1 MNKKMIIFTL
11 GKLLQITGLLMYIP
25 VLVAIIYQ
33 ETEGISFAILGAL
46 IFGLGTI
53 ISFKHPAKK
62 NIYAREGFVIVA
74 LSWIL
79 ISIFG
84 ALPFC
89 LTGEIP
95 SFIDAFFEMVS
106 GFTTTG
112 SSILSDIEALSHA
125 SLFWRSFSHWLGGMG
140 ILVFVIAFVPIS
152 SGRSLHILRAEVP
165 GPVVGKLV
173 SKIRLT
179 ARILYIIYAVLT
191 LVETVLLLFGGMPLF
206 DSLLNSFGTAGTG
219 GFAIKNASIA
229 AYDSVYVDTV
239 ITIFMI
245 LFGINFNLIYFV
257 IIGKF
262 KEVFKSEELRYYF
275 LIIIGATI
283 LITINILPMYESIFS
298 ALRYS
303 SFTVGSIITTTG
315 FVTADY
321 GKWPMFS
328 QMIIIILMF
337 VGACSGSTGGGMKVS
352 RIFIYLKNAKKELKH
367 LLHPHSI
374 QTVEFEKQPIDDHV
388 IANIHSYLVLYLVIF
403 ALSLLVLTIFNLDFK
418 SAFSAV
424 ATCLNNVGPG
434 FDVVGP
440 VSNFSSLSDV
450 SKLVLSFD
458 MLAGRLEIF
467 PILLLFAPSQWR
479 R

>member
-33 ETEGISFAILGAL
+33 EAEGISFAILGAL

>member
-112 SSILSDIEALSHA
+112 SSILSDVEALSHA

-403 ALSLLVLTIFNLDFK
+403 ALSLLILTIFNLDFK

>member
-315 FVTADY
+315 D
-321 GKWPMFS
+321 
-328 QMIIIILMF
+328 
-337 VGACSGSTGGGMKVS
+337 
-352 RIFIYLKNAKKELKH
+352 R
-367 LLHPHSI
+367 
-374 QTVEFEKQPIDDHV
+374 
-388 IANIHSYLVLYLVIF
+388 
-403 ALSLLVLTIFNLDFK
+403 K
-418 SAFSAV
+418 S
-424 ATCLNNVGPG
+424 
-434 FDVVGP
+434 VV
-440 VSNFSSLSDV
+440 
-450 SKLVLSFD
+450 
-458 MLAGRLEIF
+458 
-467 PILLLFAPSQWR
+467 
-479 R
+479 

>member
-1 MNKKMIIFTL
+1 
-11 GKLLQITGLLMYIP
+11 MYIP

-403 ALSLLVLTIFNLDFK
+403 ALSLLALTIFNLDFK

>member
-1 MNKKMIIFTL
+1 MNKKMIIYTL
-11 GKLLQITGLLMYIP
+11 GKLAQITGLLMYTPGI
-25 VLVAIIYQ
+25 VALIYR
-33 ETEGISFAILGAL
+33 ETEGFAYTIVGSVLL
-46 IFGLGTI
+46 VLGTL
-53 ISFKHPAKK
+53 ISRKHPHKK

-79 ISIFG
+79 ISLFG

-95 SFIDAFFEMVS
+95 SYVDAFFEMVS

-112 SSILSDIEALSHA
+112 SSILTDVEALSHA
-125 SLFWRSFSHWLGGMG
+125 SLFWRSFSHWVGGMG
-140 ILVFVIAFVPIS
+140 ILVFVIAFIPIA

-179 ARILYIIYAVLT
+179 ARILYFIYAILT
-191 LVETVLLLFGGMPLF
+191 LMEIVLLLFGGMPLF
-206 DSLLNSFGTAGTG
+206 DSILNAFGTAGTG
-219 GFAIKNASIA
+219 GFSIKNAGIA
-229 AYDSVYVDTV
+229 AYDSAYIDNV
-239 ITIFMI
+239 ITVFMI

-262 KEVFKSEELRYYF
+262 KEAFKSEELRYYL
-275 LIIIGATI
+275 LIILAAII
-283 LITINILPMYESIFS
+283 LVTINIMPMYESIFT
-298 ALRYS
+298 AIRYS

-315 FVTADY
+315 YVTADY
-321 GKWPMFS
+321 GQWPMFS
-328 QMIIIILMF
+328 QMIIIFLMF
-337 VGACSGSTGGGMKVS
+337 IGACSGSTGGGIKVS
-352 RIFIYLKNAKKELKH
+352 RIVIYIKNAKKELKH

-374 QTVEFEKQPIDDHV
+374 QTVEFEKQSINDHV
-388 IANIHSYLVLYLVIF
+388 IANIHSYLVLFLIIF
-403 ALSLLVLTIFNLDFK
+403 ALSLLTLTMFNLDFK

-434 FDVVGP
+434 LEVVGP
-440 VSNFSSLSDV
+440 VSNFSSLPDL
-450 SKLVLSFD
+450 SKLVLSFN

>member
-25 VLVAIIYQ
+25 VVVALIYQ
-33 ETEGISFAILGAL
+33 EIEGISFAIVGAL

-53 ISFKHPAKK
+53 ISYKHPVKK

-95 SFIDAFFEMVS
+95 SFINAFFEMVS

-112 SSILSDIEALSHA
+112 SSILSDVEALSHA

-140 ILVFVIAFVPIS
+140 ILVFVIAFIPIS

-179 ARILYIIYAVLT
+179 ARILYLIYAILT
-191 LVETVLLLFGGMPLF
+191 LVETALLMFGGMPLF

-239 ITIFMI
+239 ITVFMI

-257 IIGKF
+257 IIGKV

-275 LIIIGATI
+275 FIIIGATI
-283 LITINILPMYESIFS
+283 LITINILPMYESILA

-352 RIFIYLKNAKKELKH
+352 RIVIYLKNAKKELKH

-374 QTVEFEKQPIDDHV
+374 QTVEFEKQSIDDHV

-403 ALSLLVLTIFNLDFK
+403 ALSLLTLTIYNLDFK

-440 VSNFSSLSDV
+440 VSNFSSLSDI
-450 SKLVLSFD
+450 SKLVLTFD

-479 R
+479 K

>member
-1 MNKKMIIFTL
+1 M
-11 GKLLQITGLLMYIP
+11 
-25 VLVAIIYQ
+25 
-33 ETEGISFAILGAL
+33 
-46 IFGLGTI
+46 
-53 ISFKHPAKK
+53 
-62 NIYAREGFVIVA
+62 
-74 LSWIL
+74 SWIL

-112 SSILSDIEALSHA
+112 SSILSDVEALSHA

>member
-1 MNKKMIIFTL
+1 
-11 GKLLQITGLLMYIP
+11 MYIP

-33 ETEGISFAILGAL
+33 EAEGISFAILGAL

>member
-1 MNKKMIIFTL
+1 MNKKMIVYTL
-11 GKLLQITGLLMYIP
+11 GKLLKITAILMYIP
-25 VLVAIIYQ
+25 VLVAMIYQ
-33 ETEGISFAILGAL
+33 EKQGIAFAIVGAVL
-46 IFGLGTI
+46 FVIGTS
-53 ISFKHPAKK
+53 ISYKQPDKK
-62 NIYAREGFVIVA
+62 NIYAREGFAIVA

-89 LTGEIP
+89 ITGEIP

-112 SSILSDIEALSHA
+112 SSILNDVEALSHA
-125 SLFWRSFSHWLGGMG
+125 SLFWRSFSHWIGGMG
-140 ILVFVIAFVPIS
+140 ILVFVIAFIPIS

-179 ARILYIIYAVLT
+179 ARILYVIYAILT
-191 LVETVLLLFGGMPLF
+191 LTEMIFLLFGGLPLF
-206 DSLLNSFGTAGTG
+206 DSILTAFGTAGTG
-219 GFAIKNASIA
+219 GFGIKNASIA
-229 AYDSVYVDTV
+229 AYDSAYIDGV
-239 ITIFMI
+239 ITVFMI

-257 IIGKF
+257 IIGKV
-262 KEVFKSEELRYYF
+262 KEAFRSEELRYYL
-275 LIIIGATI
+275 LIILGAII
-283 LITINILPMYESIFS
+283 LITINILPMYESVLS
-298 ALRYS
+298 AIRYS

-315 FVTADY
+315 YVTADF
-321 GKWPMFS
+321 GKWPVFS
-328 QMIIIILMF
+328 QTILLALMF
-337 VGACSGSTGGGMKVS
+337 IGACSGSTGGGMKVS
-352 RIFIYLKNAKKELKH
+352 RIVIYLKNAKKELKH

-374 QTVEFEKQPIDDHV
+374 QTVEFENQTIDDHV
-388 IANIHSYLVLYLVIF
+388 IANINAYLALYLIIF
-403 ALSLLVLTIFNLDFK
+403 AISLLILTFLNLDFE

-424 ATCLNNVGPG
+424 TTCLNNIGPGLGQVGPT
-434 FDVVGP
+434 
-440 VSNFSSLSDV
+440 SNFSALPNI
-450 SKLVLSFD
+450 SKLVLTFD

>member
-112 SSILSDIEALSHA
+112 SSILSDVEALSHA

-388 IANIHSYLVLYLVIF
+388 IANIHSYLVLYLAIF
-403 ALSLLVLTIFNLDFK
+403 ALSLLALTIFNLDFK

>member
-112 SSILSDIEALSHA
+112 SSILSDVEALSHA

>member
-25 VLVAIIYQ
+25 VVIAIIYQ
-33 ETEGISFAILGAL
+33 EIEGISFAIVGAL

-53 ISFKHPAKK
+53 ISYKHPAKK

-84 ALPFC
+84 AIPFC

-125 SLFWRSFSHWLGGMG
+125 SLFWRSFSHWLGGME
-140 ILVFVIAFVPIS
+140 ILVFVIAFIPIS

-179 ARILYIIYAVLT
+179 ARILYFIYAILT
-191 LVETVLLLFGGMPLF
+191 LVETVLLMFGGMPLF

-239 ITIFMI
+239 ITVFMI

-257 IIGKF
+257 IIGKV
-262 KEVFKSEELRYYF
+262 KEAFKSEELRCYLF
-275 LIIIGATI
+275 IIIGATV
-283 LITINILPMYESIFS
+283 LITINILPMYESILS

-303 SFTVGSIITTTG
+303 SFMVGSIITTTG

-337 VGACSGSTGGGMKVS
+337 VGACSGSTGGGIKVS
-352 RIFIYLKNAKKELKH
+352 RIVIYLKNAKKELKH

-374 QTVEFEKQPIDDHV
+374 QTVEFEKQSIDDHV
-388 IANIHSYLVLYLVIF
+388 IANIHSYLVLYLTIF
-403 ALSLLVLTIFNLDFK
+403 ALSMLILTIYNLDFK

-440 VSNFSSLSDV
+440 VSNFSSLSDI

-479 R
+479 K

>member
-33 ETEGISFAILGAL
+33 EAEGIGFAILGAL

>member
-25 VLVAIIYQ
+25 VVVALIYQ
-33 ETEGISFAILGAL
+33 EIEGISFAIVGAL

-53 ISFKHPAKK
+53 ISYKHPVKK

-89 LTGEIP
+89 LTGEIS

-140 ILVFVIAFVPIS
+140 ILVFVIAFIPIS

-179 ARILYIIYAVLT
+179 ARILYFIYAILT
-191 LVETVLLLFGGMPLF
+191 LVETVLLMLGGMPLF

-239 ITIFMI
+239 ITVFMI

-257 IIGKF
+257 IIGKV

-275 LIIIGATI
+275 FIIIGATI
-283 LITINILPMYESIFS
+283 LITINILPMYESILS

-315 FVTADY
+315 FVIADY

-352 RIFIYLKNAKKELKH
+352 RIVIYLKNAKKELKH

-374 QTVEFEKQPIDDHV
+374 QTVEFEKQSIDDHV

-403 ALSLLVLTIFNLDFK
+403 ALSLLTLTIFNLDFK

-440 VSNFSSLSDV
+440 VSNFSSLSDI
-450 SKLVLSFD
+450 SKLVLTFD

-479 R
+479 K

>member
-25 VLVAIIYQ
+25 VLVAIIYR

-112 SSILSDIEALSHA
+112 SSILSDVEALSHA

>member
-1 MNKKMIIFTL
+1 MNRKMIIYTI

-25 VLVAIIYQ
+25 VLVALIYHESQ
-33 ETEGISFAILGAL
+33 GYAFAFVASVVLILGSL
-46 IFGLGTI
+46 ISHKQPI
-53 ISFKHPAKK
+53 KK

-79 ISIFG
+79 ISVFG
-84 ALPFC
+84 AIPFC
-89 LTGEIP
+89 LTNEIP

-112 SSILSDIEALSHA
+112 SSILNNIEALSHA
-125 SLFWRSFSHWLGGMG
+125 SLFWRSFSHWVGGMG
-140 ILVFVIAFVPIS
+140 ILVFVIAFIPIA
-152 SGRSLHILRAEVP
+152 SGRSLHILKAEVP

-179 ARILYIIYAVLT
+179 ARILYVIYATLT
-191 LVETVLLLFGGMPLF
+191 LIEVILLLCGGMPFF
-206 DSLLNSFGTAGTG
+206 DSLLNAFGTAGTG

-229 AYDSVYVDTV
+229 AYDSVYVDSV
-239 ITIFMI
+239 ITVFMI

-257 IIGKF
+257 IIGKA
-262 KEVFKSEELRYYF
+262 KEAFKSEELRYYL
-275 LIIIGATI
+275 LIIVSAIV
-283 LITINILPMYESIFS
+283 LITINILPLYDSVLS
-298 ALRYS
+298 AIRYS

-315 FVTADY
+315 FVTTDY
-321 GKWPMFS
+321 GQWPMFS
-328 QMIIIILMF
+328 QMIIIALMF

-352 RIFIYLKNAKKELKH
+352 RIAIYMKNAKKELKH
-367 LLHPHSI
+367 LLHPHSV
-374 QTVEFEKQPIDDHV
+374 QTIEFEKQTIDDRV
-388 IANIHSYLVLYLVIF
+388 IATIHSYLVLYLAIF
-403 ALSLLVLTIFNLDFK
+403 AISLLILAFFNLDFK

-440 VSNFSSLSDV
+440 VNNFSSLPDI
-450 SKLVLSFD
+450 SKLVLCFD
-458 MLAGRLEIF
+458 MLVGRLEIF

-479 R
+479 K

>member
-1 MNKKMIIFTL
+1 M
-11 GKLLQITGLLMYIP
+11 
-25 VLVAIIYQ
+25 
-33 ETEGISFAILGAL
+33 
-46 IFGLGTI
+46 
-53 ISFKHPAKK
+53 
-62 NIYAREGFVIVA
+62 
-74 LSWIL
+74 SWIL

-112 SSILSDIEALSHA
+112 SSILSDVEALSHA

-403 ALSLLVLTIFNLDFK
+403 ALSLLILTIFNLDFK

>member
-1 MNKKMIIFTL
+1 MNKKMIIYTL
-11 GKLLQITGLLMYIP
+11 GKLAQITGLLMYTPGI
-25 VLVAIIYQ
+25 VALIYR
-33 ETEGISFAILGAL
+33 ETEGFAYTIVGSVLL
-46 IFGLGTI
+46 GLGTL
-53 ISFKHPAKK
+53 ISRKHPHKK

-79 ISIFG
+79 ISFFG

-95 SFIDAFFEMVS
+95 SYVDAFFEMVS

-112 SSILSDIEALSHA
+112 SSILTDVEALSHA
-125 SLFWRSFSHWLGGMG
+125 SLFWRSFSHWVGGMG
-140 ILVFVIAFVPIS
+140 ILVFVIAFIPIA

-179 ARILYIIYAVLT
+179 ARILYFIYAILT
-191 LVETVLLLFGGMPLF
+191 LMEIVLLLFGGMPLF
-206 DSLLNSFGTAGTG
+206 DSILNAFGTAGTG
-219 GFAIKNASIA
+219 GFSIKNAGIA
-229 AYDSVYVDTV
+229 AYDSAYIDSV
-239 ITIFMI
+239 ITVFMI

-262 KEVFKSEELRYYF
+262 KEAFKSEELRYYL
-275 LIIIGATI
+275 LIILAAII
-283 LITINILPMYESIFS
+283 LVTINIMPMYESIFT
-298 ALRYS
+298 AIRYS

-315 FVTADY
+315 YVTADY
-321 GKWPMFS
+321 GQWPMFS
-328 QMIIIILMF
+328 QMIIILLMF
-337 VGACSGSTGGGMKVS
+337 IGACSGSTGGGIKVS
-352 RIFIYLKNAKKELKH
+352 RIVIYIKNAKKELKH

-374 QTVEFEKQPIDDHV
+374 QTVEFEKQSINDHV
-388 IANIHSYLVLYLVIF
+388 IANIHSYLVLFLIIF
-403 ALSLLVLTIFNLDFK
+403 ALSLLTLTMFNLDFK

-434 FDVVGP
+434 LEVVGP
-440 VSNFSSLSDV
+440 VSNFSSLPDL
-450 SKLVLSFD
+450 SKLVLSFN

>member
-25 VLVAIIYQ
+25 VVVALIYQ
-33 ETEGISFAILGAL
+33 EIEGISFAIVGAL

-53 ISFKHPAKK
+53 ISYKHPVKK

-95 SFIDAFFEMVS
+95 SFINAFFEMVS

-112 SSILSDIEALSHA
+112 SSILSDVEALSHA

-140 ILVFVIAFVPIS
+140 ILVFVIAFIPIS

-179 ARILYIIYAVLT
+179 ARILYLIYAILT
-191 LVETVLLLFGGMPLF
+191 LVETALLMFGGMPLF

-239 ITIFMI
+239 ITVFMI

-257 IIGKF
+257 IIGKV

-275 LIIIGATI
+275 FIIIGATI
-283 LITINILPMYESIFS
+283 LITINILPMYESILA

-352 RIFIYLKNAKKELKH
+352 RIVIYLKNAKKELKH

-374 QTVEFEKQPIDDHV
+374 QTVEFEKQSIDDHV

-403 ALSLLVLTIFNLDFK
+403 ALSLLILTIYNLDFK

-440 VSNFSSLSDV
+440 VSNFSSLSDI
-450 SKLVLSFD
+450 SKLVLTFD

-479 R
+479 K

>member
-1 MNKKMIIFTL
+1 M
-11 GKLLQITGLLMYIP
+11 
-25 VLVAIIYQ
+25 
-33 ETEGISFAILGAL
+33 

-53 ISFKHPAKK
+53 ISYKHPAKK

-112 SSILSDIEALSHA
+112 SSILSDVEALSHA

-140 ILVFVIAFVPIS
+140 ILVFVIAFIPIS

-173 SKIRLT
+173 SKIRIT
-179 ARILYIIYAVLT
+179 ARILYFIYAILT
-191 LVETVLLLFGGMPLF
+191 LVETVLLMFGGMPLF

-245 LFGINFNLIYFV
+245 LFGINFNLIYFI
-257 IIGKF
+257 IIGKV
-262 KEVFKSEELRYYF
+262 KEVLKSEELRYYF
-275 LIIIGATI
+275 FIIIGATI
-283 LITINILPMYESIFS
+283 LITINILPMYESILS

-352 RIFIYLKNAKKELKH
+352 RIVIYLKNAKKELKH

-374 QTVEFEKQPIDDHV
+374 QTIEFEKQSIDDHV

-403 ALSLLVLTIFNLDFK
+403 ALSLLTLTIYNLDFK

-440 VSNFSSLSDV
+440 VSNFSSLSDI

-479 R
+479 K

>member
-33 ETEGISFAILGAL
+33 EAEGISFAILGAL

-165 GPVVGKLV
+165 GPVVGKFV

-403 ALSLLVLTIFNLDFK
+403 ALSLLALTIFNLDFK

>member
-25 VLVAIIYQ
+25 VVVAIIYQ
-33 ETEGISFAILGAL
+33 EIEGISFAIVGAL

-53 ISFKHPAKK
+53 ISYKHPAKK

-112 SSILSDIEALSHA
+112 SSILSDVEALSHA

-140 ILVFVIAFVPIS
+140 ILVFVIAFIPIS

-179 ARILYIIYAVLT
+179 ARILYFIYAILT
-191 LVETVLLLFGGMPLF
+191 LVETVLLMFGGMPLF

-245 LFGINFNLIYFV
+245 LFGINFNLIYFI
-257 IIGKF
+257 IIGKV
-262 KEVFKSEELRYYF
+262 KEVLKSEELRYYF
-275 LIIIGATI
+275 FIIIGATI
-283 LITINILPMYESIFS
+283 LITINILPMYESILS

-352 RIFIYLKNAKKELKH
+352 RIVIYLKNAKKELKH

-374 QTVEFEKQPIDDHV
+374 QTIEFEKQSIDDHV

-403 ALSLLVLTIFNLDFK
+403 ALSLVTLTIYNLDFK

-440 VSNFSSLSDV
+440 VSNFSSLSDI

-467 PILLLFAPSQWR
+467 PILLLFASSQWR
-479 R
+479 K

>member
-1 MNKKMIIFTL
+1 MNRRMIIYTL

-25 VLVAIIYQ
+25 VMIAIIYR
-33 ETEGISFAILGAL
+33 ETEGISFAIVGAL

-53 ISFKHPAKK
+53 ISYKHPTKK

-79 ISIFG
+79 ISILG

-140 ILVFVIAFVPIS
+140 ILVFVIAFIPIS

-179 ARILYIIYAVLT
+179 ARILYFIYAILT
-191 LVETVLLLFGGMPLF
+191 LLETVLLMFGGMPLF

-257 IIGKF
+257 IIGKV
-262 KEVFKSEELRYYF
+262 KEVFKSEELRYYL
-275 LIIIGATI
+275 LIIIGATA
-283 LITINILPMYESIFS
+283 LITINILPMYESILA

-315 FVTADY
+315 FVTTDY
-321 GKWPMFS
+321 GKWPIFS
-328 QMIIIILMF
+328 QMIIIMLMF
-337 VGACSGSTGGGMKVS
+337 IGACSGSTGGGIKVS
-352 RIFIYLKNAKKELKH
+352 RIVIYLKNAKKELKH

-374 QTVEFEKQPIDDHV
+374 QTVEFERQSIDDHV

-403 ALSLLVLTIFNLDFK
+403 AMSLLILSLFNLDFK

-434 FDVVGP
+434 FEVVGP
-440 VSNFSSLSDV
+440 VSNFSSLSDI

-479 R
+479 K

>member
-25 VLVAIIYQ
+25 VVVALIYQ
-33 ETEGISFAILGAL
+33 EIEGISFAIVGAL

-53 ISFKHPAKK
+53 ISYKHPLKK

-95 SFIDAFFEMVS
+95 SFINAFFEMVS

-140 ILVFVIAFVPIS
+140 ILVFVIAFIPIS

-179 ARILYIIYAVLT
+179 ARILYFIYAILT
-191 LVETVLLLFGGMPLF
+191 LVETALLMFGGMPLF

-239 ITIFMI
+239 ITVFMI

-257 IIGKF
+257 IIGKV

-275 LIIIGATI
+275 FIIIGATI
-283 LITINILPMYESIFS
+283 LITINILPMYESILA

-352 RIFIYLKNAKKELKH
+352 RIVIYLKNAKKELKH

-374 QTVEFEKQPIDDHV
+374 QTVEFEKQSIDDHV

-403 ALSLLVLTIFNLDFK
+403 ALSLLTLTIYNLDFK

-440 VSNFSSLSDV
+440 VSNFSSLSDI
-450 SKLVLSFD
+450 SKLVLTFD

-479 R
+479 K

>member
-25 VLVAIIYQ
+25 VVIAIIYQ
-33 ETEGISFAILGAL
+33 EIEGISFVIVGAL

-53 ISFKHPAKK
+53 ISYKHPAKK

-84 ALPFC
+84 AIPFC

-140 ILVFVIAFVPIS
+140 ILVFVIAFIPIS

-165 GPVVGKLV
+165 GPIVGKLV

-179 ARILYIIYAVLT
+179 ARILYFIYAILT
-191 LVETVLLLFGGMPLF
+191 LVETVLLMFGGMPLF

-239 ITIFMI
+239 ITVFMI

-257 IIGKF
+257 IIGKV
-262 KEVFKSEELRYYF
+262 KEAFKSEELRCYLF
-275 LIIIGATI
+275 IIIGATV
-283 LITINILPMYESIFS
+283 LITINILPMYESILS

-303 SFTVGSIITTTG
+303 SFMVGSIITTTG

-337 VGACSGSTGGGMKVS
+337 VGACSGSTGGGIKVS
-352 RIFIYLKNAKKELKH
+352 RIVIYLKNAKKELKH

-374 QTVEFEKQPIDDHV
+374 QTVEFEKQSIDDHV
-388 IANIHSYLVLYLVIF
+388 IANIHSYLVLYLTIF
-403 ALSLLVLTIFNLDFK
+403 ALSMLILTIYNLDFK

-440 VSNFSSLSDV
+440 VSNFSSLSDI

-479 R
+479 K

>member
-112 SSILSDIEALSHA
+112 SSILSDVEVLSHA

>member
-112 SSILSDIEALSHA
+112 SSILSDVEALSHA

-440 VSNFSSLSDV
+440 
-450 SKLVLSFD
+450 LV
-458 MLAGRLEIF
+458 IF
-467 PILLLFAPSQWR
+467 HHYRMSQN
-479 R
+479 

>member
-1 MNKKMIIFTL
+1 M
-11 GKLLQITGLLMYIP
+11 
-25 VLVAIIYQ
+25 
-33 ETEGISFAILGAL
+33 
-46 IFGLGTI
+46 
-53 ISFKHPAKK
+53 
-62 NIYAREGFVIVA
+62 
-74 LSWIL
+74 
-79 ISIFG
+79 SIFG

-95 SFIDAFFEMVS
+95 SFIDALFEMVS

-191 LVETVLLLFGGMPLF
+191 LIETVLLMFGGMPLF

-229 AYDSVYVDTV
+229 AYDSAYIDIV
-239 ITIFMI
+239 ITVFMI

-257 IIGKF
+257 IIGKI
-262 KEVFKSEELRYYF
+262 KEVFKSEELRCYL
-275 LIIIGATI
+275 LIIIGATV
-283 LITINILPMYESIFS
+283 LITINILPMYKSVLS

-337 VGACSGSTGGGMKVS
+337 IGACSGSTGGGIKVS
-352 RIFIYLKNAKKELKH
+352 RIIICLKNAKKELKQ

-374 QTVEFEKQPIDDHV
+374 QTVKFENQSIDDHV

-403 ALSLLVLTIFNLDFK
+403 AISLLILTIFNLDFK

-440 VSNFSSLSDV
+440 VSNFSSLSDI

>member
-298 ALRYS
+298 ALRYL

-403 ALSLLVLTIFNLDFK
+403 ALSLLALTIFNLDFK

>member
-140 ILVFVIAFVPIS
+140 ILVFVIAFIPIS

-179 ARILYIIYAVLT
+179 ARILYFIYAILT
-191 LVETVLLLFGGMPLF
+191 LLETVLLMFGGMPLF

-257 IIGKF
+257 IIGKV
-262 KEVFKSEELRYYF
+262 KEVFKSEELRYYL
-275 LIIIGATI
+275 LIIIGATA
-283 LITINILPMYESIFS
+283 LITINILPMYESILA

-315 FVTADY
+315 FVTTDY
-321 GKWPMFS
+321 GKWPIFS
-328 QMIIIILMF
+328 QMIIIMLMF
-337 VGACSGSTGGGMKVS
+337 IGACSGSTGGGIKVS
-352 RIFIYLKNAKKELKH
+352 RIVIYLKNAKKELKH
-367 LLHPHSI
+367 LLHPHSV
-374 QTVEFEKQPIDDHV
+374 QTVEFERQSIDDHV

-403 ALSLLVLTIFNLDFK
+403 AISLLILSLFNLDFK

-434 FDVVGP
+434 FEVVGP
-440 VSNFSSLSDV
+440 VSNFSSLSDI

-479 R
+479 K

>member
-403 ALSLLVLTIFNLDFK
+403 ALSLLALTIFNLDFK

>member
-112 SSILSDIEALSHA
+112 SSILSDVEALSHA

-257 IIGKF
+257 IIGKV
-262 KEVFKSEELRYYF
+262 KEVFKSEELRYYL
-275 LIIIGATI
+275 LIIIGATA

>member
-1 MNKKMIIFTL
+1 MNRKMIIYTL
-11 GKLLQITGLLMYIP
+11 GKLLCITGLLMYIP
-25 VLVAIIYQ
+25 VLVALIYQ
-33 ETEGISFAILGAL
+33 ETEGIAFAIVGAILFVLG
-46 IFGLGTI
+46 
-53 ISFKHPAKK
+53 ISVSYNQPVKK

-79 ISIFG
+79 ISVFG
-84 ALPFC
+84 ALPFYI
-89 LTGEIP
+89 TGEIS

-112 SSILSDIEALSHA
+112 SSILNDIEALSHA

-140 ILVFVIAFVPIS
+140 ILVFVIAFIPIS
-152 SGRSLHILRAEVP
+152 SGRSLHILKAEVP

-179 ARILYIIYAVLT
+179 ARILYIIYAILT
-191 LVETVLLLFGGMPLF
+191 LVETFLLLFGGMPLF

-239 ITIFMI
+239 ITVFMI
-245 LFGINFNLIYFV
+245 LFGINFNLIYFI
-257 IIGKF
+257 IIGKI

-275 LIIIGATI
+275 LIILGAVF
-283 LITINILPMYESIFS
+283 LITINILPMYDSILS
-298 ALRYS
+298 AIRYS

-315 FVTADY
+315 FVIADY
-321 GKWPMFS
+321 TKWPMFS
-328 QMIIIILMF
+328 QMIIIALMF

-352 RIFIYLKNAKKELKH
+352 RIVIYLKNAKKELKH

-374 QTVEFEKQPIDDHV
+374 QTVEFEKNSIDDHV
-388 IANIHSYLVLYLVIF
+388 IVNIHAYLALYLAIF
-403 ALSLLVLTIFNLDFK
+403 AVSLLILTFFSLDFE

-434 FDVVGP
+434 LGVVGP
-440 VSNFSSLSDV
+440 VNNFSSLSDI
-450 SKLVLSFD
+450 SKFVLSFD

-479 R
+479 K